1 MNGKNYIK
9 KSLCSLITRYFF
21 SGKPLDFGNVFTAFG
36 VTLLGLFL
44 SVCLF
49 LVEIIT
55 SKYGCCKK
63 AMNTY
68 NYRIGKSEDNKSMS
82 AEAKEFIAECE
93 VSELLL
99 KKHSSPQDI
108 KLLRS
113 QFRTSVVKS
122 NVVGSE

>member
-36 VTLLGLFL
+36 VPLLGLFL

-68 NYRIGKSEDNKSMS
+68 NYRIGKSENNKSMS
-82 AEAKEFIAECE
+82 AEAKEFISE
-93 VSELLL
+93 VRDTQVH
-99 KKHSSPQDI
+99 KTSSC
-108 KLLRS
+108 
-113 QFRTSVVKS
+113 
-122 NVVGSE
+122 

>member
-1 MNGKNYIK
+1 M
-9 KSLCSLITRYFF
+9 
-21 SGKPLDFGNVFTAFG
+21 AFG
-36 VTLLGLFL
+36 VTLLGLSL

-63 AMNTY
+63 SMNAY
-68 NYRIGKSEDNKSMS
+68 NYIIDKSEYKKSLS
-82 AEAKEFIAECE
+82 AEAKEFIAEI
-93 VSELLL
+93 SELLL

-122 NVVGSE
+122 KVARSEYREYNLV